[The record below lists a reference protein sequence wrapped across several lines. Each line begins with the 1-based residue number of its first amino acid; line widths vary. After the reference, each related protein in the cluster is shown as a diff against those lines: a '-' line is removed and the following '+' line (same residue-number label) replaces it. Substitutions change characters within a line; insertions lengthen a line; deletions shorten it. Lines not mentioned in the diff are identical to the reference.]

1 MFKLIFF
8 DSIKISCESNSMA
21 KHLNKYRNIAPEWNK
36 YRKSHELFRIFL
48 CLACLSIDS
57 IGWIKCVPVSVLS
70 TFICQKMLS
79 AFALFDKW
87 TDFTWF
93 LYSDHRGSRRIL
105 RMYLM
110 KKFQTYFCCLW
121 FYSSLFPQ
129 FYSNSFYANNYK
141 MARLYI
147 EMEKKHRNEEK
158 KEWENRATGE
168 TLCWKTL
175 REREPKIAAGFF
187 ISKSTFYN
195 SGEICKRTE
204 HKKRI
209 QYRKRQR
216 TTVNALQFGQCSKM
230 SSDRT

>member
-105 RMYLM
+105 RMFLM

-158 KEWENRATGE
+158 KNEKIERQARHCVERHWEKESQKLQPDSSSQNQHFTIPGRFVSE
-168 TLCWKTL
+168 QNIR
-175 REREPKIAAGFF
+175 REFSIG
-187 ISKSTFYN
+187 N
-195 SGEICKRTE
+195 D
-204 HKKRI
+204 
-209 QYRKRQR
+209 
-216 TTVNALQFGQCSKM
+216 NAQL
-230 SSDRT
+230 